1 MFISRLYNKLSGY
14 TYSLILKKKMV
25 LEESDDILVAY
36 FSWSGN
42 TAMVAKQIHNVL
54 GGDIFEICAEE
65 AYSSVYRDVV
75 NRARQE
81 LREDERPE
89 LMEDLDTIASYD
101 TIFIGYPNWCNTF
114 PAPVL
119 TFLSNHDFSGK
130 TIIPFCTHGG
140 GGIGN
145 SLRDFSKYCTSAK
158 IVKGLSLNGNSVIRN
173 NSEVIDWIEEL
184 KK

>member
-1 MFISRLYNKLSGY
+1 MF
-14 TYSLILKKKMV
+14 
-25 LEESDDILVAY
+25 LEESDNILVAY

-42 TAMVAKQIHNVL
+42 TALVAKQIHNQL

-75 NRARQE
+75 NRAKQE
-81 LREDERPE
+81 FRENKKPE
-89 LMEDLDTIASYD
+89 LKEDLNAIASYD

-119 TFLSNHDFSGK
+119 TFLSNNDFSGK

-145 SLRDFSKYCTSAK
+145 SLRDFYKYCPSGK
-158 IVKGLSLNGNSVIRN
+158 IQKCLSINGNSVSGN
-173 NSEVIDWIEEL
+173 NVEVIDWIEEL